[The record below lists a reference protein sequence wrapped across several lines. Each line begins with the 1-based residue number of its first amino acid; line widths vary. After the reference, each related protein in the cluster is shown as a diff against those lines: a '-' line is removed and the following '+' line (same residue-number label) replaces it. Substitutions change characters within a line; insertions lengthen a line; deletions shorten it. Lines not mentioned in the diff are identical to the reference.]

1 MRKPVPSKN
10 SSKKKFASGKQPKT
24 TLHQFITKKDGDLAV
39 VFSRLGWDIVGII
52 LIVLSLITLLG
63 NLDITSG
70 VFISWIVALLK
81 RTFGWGS
88 YLLSLYL
95 LAFGIYVL
103 RRQFNQAI
111 RKDLSRI
118 ISLEMFFFVLLAI
131 FSIIGG
137 NDVSRAEAGQDGGL
151 VGWGLSIFLDRI
163 LPDAVSTI
171 LLFLLATIFIGYS
184 FGMFQYL
191 SMWLEEWLNKSVDTP
206 AAVQEPVAVA
216 SQAKQA
222 PVRQTESRHQQHGPK
237 PSPLPPLG
245 LLMDDPE
252 FVQDQQFIH
261 ETALKIEKTLSDFGI
276 PARVIGF
283 RAGPSITQYAVEP
296 GFVEK
301 TNIDGNLIKQ
311 KIRVSQISALSKDL
325 ALALSASRL
334 RIEAPVP
341 GQSFVGIEVPNPDI
355 HAVRMRSILESPQFK
370 KITSPLALGLGRD
383 VSGQPVVADLS
394 AMPHLLIAGT
404 TGSGKSV
411 CITSLALG
419 LVMNNTPKQL
429 RLAML
434 DPKMV
439 ELVRFNGLPHLLG
452 KVETEPERMLAVL
465 QWTIAE
471 MDRRYRLLEKA
482 KVREISA
489 YNMIAPE
496 RKEEPLCRIVVF
508 IDELADLMMSAPE
521 QTEYSLVRLAQLA
534 RAVGIHLI
542 VATQRPSTDILTG
555 LIKANFP
562 ARIAFSVASMMDSR
576 VILDSNGAETLL
588 GKGDMLFL
596 NPEASSP
603 TRAQGVF
610 VHDEE
615 IDAIIAHWQLAEE
628 KSDASPWEDLV
639 EDPKVPAADDLIDR
653 AIELVR
659 KSGKASASMLQ
670 RKLRIGYPR
679 AARLMDELEEMGVVG
694 PSLGGGKEREV
705 LIEEEVQEPEVASP
719 IAEISEA
726 DYLDDESDLNNDL
739 FVDDDEYDDSD
750 DDLFEEEI

>member
-1 MRKPVPSKN
+1 MRKPVPSNK
-10 SSKKKFASGKQPKT
+10 SSNKKFATGKQPTT
-24 TLHQFITKKDGDLAV
+24 TLHQFITKKDGDLVV
-39 VFSRLGWDIVGII
+39 VFSRLGWDIIGVV
-52 LIVLSLITLLG
+52 LIVVSIITFLG
-63 NLDITSG
+63 NLEISSG
-70 VFISWIVALLK
+70 VFITWQIKLLQ

-95 LAFGIYVL
+95 LVFGIYVL

-137 NDVSRAEAGQDGGL
+137 NDVNRAEAGLDGGL

-163 LPDAVSTI
+163 VPDAVST
-171 LLFLLATIFIGYS
+171 LFLFFLATFFIGHS
-184 FGMFQYL
+184 FGIFQLL
-191 SMWLEEWLNKSVDTP
+191 SSWLEEWLSKPVETP
-206 AAVQEPVAVA
+206 QPAQAPIAMETH
-216 SQAKQA
+216 AKQL
-222 PVRQTESRHQQHGPK
+222 PRQPAEPRHQAHGPK
-237 PSPLPPLG
+237 PSLLPPLG
-245 LLMDDPE
+245 LLMDEPE

-261 ETALKIEKTLSDFGI
+261 ETALKIEKTLTDFGI

-296 GFVEK
+296 GFIEK

-311 KIRVSQISALSKDL
+311 KIRVSQISGLSKDL

-355 HAVRMRSILESPQFK
+355 HAVRMRTILESPQFK
-370 KITSPLALGLGRD
+370 RISSPLALGLGRD

-394 AMPHLLIAGT
+394 SMPHLLIAGT

-452 KVETEPERMLAVL
+452 KVETEPQRMLAVL

-496 RKEEPLCRIVVF
+496 RKEEPLPRIVVF

-596 NPEASSP
+596 NPEASAA
-603 TRAQGVF
+603 TRAQGIY

-615 IDAIIAHWQLAEE
+615 IDAVIAHWQLAQE
-628 KSDASPWEDLV
+628 KSDESPWEDLV
-639 EDPKVPAADDLIDR
+639 EDPKAPTADDLIDR

-694 PSLGGGKEREV
+694 PSQGGGKEREV
-705 LIEEEVQEPEVASP
+705 LIIEEEQEP
-719 IAEISEA
+719 IEA
-726 DYLDDESDLNNDL
+726 PQPPAVEKDDRYYESDNDLNNDL
-739 FVDDDEYDDSD
+739 FEDEDDE
-750 DDLFEEEI
+750 DLFEDED

>member
-1 MRKPVPSKN
+1 MRKPVPPKN
-10 SSKKKFASGKQPKT
+10 SSKKKFASGKQQKT
-24 TLHQFITKKDGDLAV
+24 TLHQFVTKKDGDLVV
-39 VFSRLGWDIVGII
+39 VFSRLGWDIVGVI
-52 LIVLSLITLLG
+52 LIVLSIITLLG
-63 NLDITSG
+63 NLDVSSG
-70 VFISWIVALLK
+70 VFITWIVELLQ

-137 NDVSRAEAGQDGGL
+137 NDVSRAETGQDGGL

-163 LPDAVSTI
+163 LPDTVSTL
-171 LLFLLATIFIGYS
+171 LLFFLATIFIGYS
-184 FGMFQYL
+184 FGMFQLL
-191 SMWLEEWLNKSVDTP
+191 SLWLEEWLNQPVNTSEDVQMPVSV
-206 AAVQEPVAVA
+206 PV
-216 SQAKQA
+216 QAKQA
-222 PVRQTESRHQQHGPK
+222 PPRVAESHQSHGPK

-245 LLMDDPE
+245 LLMDDLE

-296 GFVEK
+296 GFIEK

-341 GQSFVGIEVPNPDI
+341 GQSFVGIEVPNPNI

-370 KITSPLALGLGRD
+370 KINSPLALGLGRD

-496 RKEEPLCRIVVF
+496 RKEEPLPRIVVF
-508 IDELADLMMSAPE
+508 IDELADLMMTAPE

-596 NPEASSP
+596 NPEASSA
-603 TRAQGVF
+603 TRAQGIF

-615 IDAIIAHWQLAEE
+615 IDAIIAHWQLVQE
-628 KSDASPWEDLV
+628 KSDESPWEDLV
-639 EDPKVPAADDLIDR
+639 EDPKIPAADDLIDR

-694 PSLGGGKEREV
+694 PSKGGGKEREV
-705 LIEEEVQEPEVASP
+705 LIEEDVPEQEIAAPSTEVAQT
-719 IAEISEA
+719 
-726 DYLDDESDLNNDL
+726 DYSDDDSDLNNDL
-739 FVDDDEYDDSD
+739 FVDEDSD
-750 DDLFEEEI
+750 DDLFEEEF